1 MAMHT
6 NRVELKHGSVNAM
19 ADDTGMILSLY
30 SSPVG
35 LTIFLDHSEARAVAE
50 RIINA
55 LDNVQ
60 YQKYKEQDHAEPRN

>member
-1 MAMHT
+1 MHS
-6 NRVELKHGSVNAM
+6 NRVYLKQGSISAM
-19 ADDTGMILSLY
+19 ADDTGLLLSLY
-30 SSPVG
+30 SNPIG

-60 YQKYKEQDHAEPRN
+60 YQKYKEQDHAK